1 MSMNLAE
8 VERLKELIIEPM
20 IDTIREELKPLA
32 QAKADHEARLAKL
45 ESNQKKALMGY
56 AGIVAALTLSW
67 NYVKAK
73 WLSKFFT

>member
-20 IDTIREELKPLA
+20 IDTIRAELKPLVE
-32 QAKADHEARLAKL
+32 AKASHEARLAKL
-45 ESNQKKALMGY
+45 EGNQKKALMGY